1 VDWVSNVAMLE
12 LVVTLFLGLLLKV
25 DMIDAE
31 DAESELFTAI
41 VVLLSTF
48 VFFYPMIS
56 IIIASERTQK
66 AVVSVFTKLRAKV
79 FTWKKKTE
87 QDCSYY
93 QAGCRY
99 GRRKRWL
106 FWDTR
111 PKRTICCDNHK

>member
-1 VDWVSNVAMLE
+1 MDWVSNVAMLE

-79 FTWKKKTE
+79 FTWKKNRTRLQLLSSRMSIRTTQKMALLGPQT
-87 QDCSYY
+87 
-93 QAGCRY
+93 QANNM
-99 GRRKRWL
+99 L
-106 FWDTR
+106 
-111 PKRTICCDNHK
+111 